1 MIVSLNWLKDYVSI
15 DAEEADPDRL
25 AHMLTMAGLE
35 VEAMTRRYDYLS
47 TVVVGRV
54 TAVAP
59 HPDADRLR
67 ITTVDCGDR
76 ELRVVCGAP
85 NLSSGMKAP
94 LALCGTMLPSGIKV
108 KKSSIRGVESEGM
121 LCSEAE
127 LGLGPD
133 GSGLMAMSPD
143 TRPGVPVS
151 EALGIEDTIFD
162 IGLTPNRPDCLSL
175 MGIAREIA
183 AALDAPL
190 QYPPSDLPAGSGDID
205 DYTSVTINAPDLCP
219 RYTALLLT
227 DIKVGPSPFW
237 LADRLSSVG
246 LKPINN
252 IVDIT
257 NYIMMETG
265 QPLHAFDFDRLAE
278 NRIIVRTAGEK
289 ATFTTLDGKTRELA
303 PETLMICDGEKPVAV
318 AGVIGGENSEIEN
331 KTTRVLIESAY
342 FDPTSIRRTAKLL
355 GISTDAS
362 YRFERGVDPYGCVR
376 ALDRAARLMSEIGG
390 GKIVNKR
397 IDEHPGPVPI
407 RKIRLSVDR
416 ANKYIGIDL
425 NREKMISL
433 LESVEFS
440 TALSGGDAIDV
451 TIPSFRV
458 DVSRPEDLTEEIA
471 RLWGYDRIET
481 TFPEIT
487 TGEAPPDRPMMRL
500 RDRARDILA
509 GFGFYEAI
517 SYSFIAEN
525 AVEKLRIA
533 EKDPRRNMVKILNPI
548 SEDLSVM
555 RTTLI
560 PGLLESMRTNISHA
574 EYNLKLFET
583 GKTFFNTPGEEL
595 PIESEM
601 AAGLLSGNRCNAAWH
616 TRPEPVDFFDLKGIL
631 ESLFSGLGIKNITFI
646 RPDPVE
652 CSYTSPI
659 KTAVI
664 HASNNVIGSMGELD
678 ANVMKN
684 FDIRQSAFVFELF
697 LDKLMQIVPDEVNFT
712 PIPKFPAVSRD
723 ITMIVAQDLAAGE
736 ILERVRYLK
745 QELVED
751 VFLLDVYSGEPIQ
764 KDKKSVSIRI
774 IYRSFEKTL
783 KDGEIN
789 RLHTTLSGRLV
800 SHFNASLPGE

>member
-1 MIVSLNWLKDYVSI
+1 MIVSLNWLKDYVSV
-15 DAEEADPDRL
+15 DTDPDRL

-35 VEAMTRRYDYLS
+35 VEGISLRYNYLA

-54 TAVAP
+54 TDITA
-59 HPDADRLR
+59 HPDADRLKVV
-67 ITTVDCGDR
+67 TVDRGDR
-76 ELRVVCGAP
+76 KLCVVCGAP
-85 NLSSGMKAP
+85 NLSPGMKAP
-94 LALCGTMLPSGIKV
+94 LALPGSILPSGIKV
-108 KKSSIRGVESEGM
+108 KKSSIRGVKSEGM
-121 LCSEAE
+121 LCSQAE

-133 GSGLMAMSPD
+133 ASGLLILPPD
-143 TRPGVPVS
+143 ARPGRPVS
-151 EALGIEDTIFD
+151 KALGIEDTVFD

-190 QYPPSDLPAGSGDID
+190 QYPPSDLPAGSGNIN

-237 LADRLSSVG
+237 LADRLASVG

-257 NYIMMETG
+257 NYVMMETG

-289 ATFTTLDGKTRELA
+289 AAFTTLDGKTHELA

-318 AGVIGGENSEIEN
+318 AGVMGGENSEIEN

-342 FDPTSIRRTAKLL
+342 FAPTSIRGTAKRLS
-355 GISTDAS
+355 ISTDAS
-362 YRFERGVDPYGCVR
+362 YRFERGVDPHGCVR
-376 ALDRAARLMSEIGG
+376 ALERAARLMAEISG
-390 GKIVNKR
+390 GKIVNKI

-407 RKIRLSVDR
+407 RKIKLSVNR
-416 ANKYIGIDL
+416 TNKYIGIDL

-440 TALSGGDAIDV
+440 TVPFNDDAIDV
-451 TIPSFRV
+451 TVPSFRV

-481 TFPEIT
+481 TFPKISS
-487 TGEAPPDRPMMRL
+487 GQAPPDRPMMML
-500 RDRARDILA
+500 RDRVRDILV

-525 AVEKLRIA
+525 AVDKLHIPA
-533 EKDPRRNMVKILNPI
+533 KDIRRNMVKILNPI
-548 SEDLSVM
+548 SEDQAVM

-574 EYNLKLFET
+574 EYSLKLFEI
-583 GKTFFNTPGEEL
+583 GKTFFNTPGKEL
-595 PIESEM
+595 PVESEI
-601 AAGLLSGNRCNAAWH
+601 AAGLLTGNRCTAQWH
-616 TRPEPVDFFDLKGIL
+616 TPIAPVDFFDLKGIL
-631 ESLFSGLGIKNITFI
+631 ESLFSGLGIKDVIFE
-646 RPDPVE
+646 RPDPVK
-652 CSYTSPI
+652 CFYTSPM

-664 HASNNVIGSMGELD
+664 HASSNTIGHVGELD
-678 ANVMKN
+678 ANAMKN
-684 FDIRQSAFVFELF
+684 FDIRQPVFVFELF
-697 LDKLMQIVPDEVNFT
+697 LDKLMKIVPHEVNFT

-723 ITMIVAQDLAAGE
+723 ITMIVAQDLAVGE
-736 ILERVRYLK
+736 ILEQVRDLK
-745 QELVED
+745 QELAED
-751 VFLLDVYSGEPIQ
+751 AFLLDVYSGKPIQ

-774 IYRSFEKTL
+774 RYRSFERTL
-783 KDGEIN
+783 KDDEIN
-789 RLHTTLSGRLV
+789 RLHRQISRRLV